1 MFLIPIIIL
10 LLNYIW
16 ISVVLF
22 IVCMFINFPKS
33 IDSFLFDNFGKIT
46 FIISIIFTYYNF
58 VSIGNLIIKIKEMIF

>member
-22 IVCMFINFPKS
+22 IICMFINFPKS
-33 IDSFLFDNFGKIT
+33 TDSFLSDNFGKIT
-46 FIISIIFTYYNF
+46 FIISIVFTYYNF

>member
-22 IVCMFINFPKS
+22 IICMFINFPKS
-33 IDSFLFDNFGKIT
+33 IDSFLSDNFGEIT